1 MERTHL
7 SSSMAGTLAKVA
19 IIQGDK
25 TIASPLDI
33 SDEGISEHIKPV
45 VINASTR
52 WLKNEEVL
60 SLLENFQIDGVVW
73 PKEAAERPEG
83 K

>member
-1 MERTHL
+1 
-7 SSSMAGTLAKVA
+7 MATLATVA
-19 IIQGDK
+19 IIQGDRV
-25 TIASPLDI
+25 IASPLDI
-33 SDEGISEHIKPV
+33 SDDGISANIKPV

-60 SLLENFQIDGVVW
+60 SLLESFQIDGIVW

-83 K
+83 TYNH

>member
-1 MERTHL
+1 
-7 SSSMAGTLAKVA
+7 MATLASVA
-19 IIQGDK
+19 RIQGDR

-33 SDEGISEHIKPV
+33 SDDGIHEIIKPV
-45 VINASTR
+45 VTNASTR

-60 SLLENFQIDGVVW
+60 SLLESFQIDGIVW

-83 K
+83 R